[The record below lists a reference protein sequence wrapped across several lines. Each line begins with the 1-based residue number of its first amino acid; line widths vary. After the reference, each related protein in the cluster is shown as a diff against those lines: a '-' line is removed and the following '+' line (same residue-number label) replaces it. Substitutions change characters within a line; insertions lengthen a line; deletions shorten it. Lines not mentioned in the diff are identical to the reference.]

1 MCLGDFNDLLESS
14 EKRGNREHP
23 NWKLR
28 GFQDAVAN
36 SELVDLGMEGYQFT
50 WERFRGTTNW
60 LEERLDRAFATA
72 NWFRLF
78 PKARVTCLEA
88 SCSDHLLILLEPV
101 PLVPTSRFKQ
111 FRFENMWLREPD
123 CEEIVKD
130 SWNDRGGCSIQD
142 KISACGNELRRWGDH
157 LPVTLKVAF
166 LSAKRE

>member
-1 MCLGDFNDLLESS
+1 MPWECLGDFNDLLQLS

-23 NWKLR
+23 NWKFR
-28 GFQDAVAN
+28 GFQDVVAN
-36 SELVDLGMEGYQFT
+36 SEFMDLGMEGYQFT

-123 CEEIVKD
+123 CEEIIKD
-130 SWNDRGGCSIQD
+130 S
-142 KISACGNELRRWGDH
+142 
-157 LPVTLKVAF
+157 
-166 LSAKRE
+166 